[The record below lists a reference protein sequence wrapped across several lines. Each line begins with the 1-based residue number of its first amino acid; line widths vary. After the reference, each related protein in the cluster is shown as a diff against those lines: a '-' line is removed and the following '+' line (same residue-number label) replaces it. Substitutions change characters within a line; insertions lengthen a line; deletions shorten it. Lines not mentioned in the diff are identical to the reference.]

1 MRKKRHERLGKH
13 LDLTEV
19 LKHPWFA
26 EIDPS
31 TLIQKQYAAPYIPQK
46 YNVMDR
52 PRAPPIHSIVPQT
65 EKELINTKKD
75 VFQDFG
81 VFIESSSGEL
91 DDKEEEAGKSTKE
104 IQIQKLNS
112 NDIKEQKQEESK
124 DVPKP
129 NLTQTAPIAS

>member
-1 MRKKRHERLGKH
+1 
-13 LDLTEV
+13 
-19 LKHPWFA
+19 
-26 EIDPS
+26 
-31 TLIQKQYAAPYIPQK
+31 
-46 YNVMDR
+46 MDR

-91 DDKEEEAGKSTKE
+91 EDKEEETGKATKE

-129 NLTQTAPIAS
+129 NLTQTVPIAS